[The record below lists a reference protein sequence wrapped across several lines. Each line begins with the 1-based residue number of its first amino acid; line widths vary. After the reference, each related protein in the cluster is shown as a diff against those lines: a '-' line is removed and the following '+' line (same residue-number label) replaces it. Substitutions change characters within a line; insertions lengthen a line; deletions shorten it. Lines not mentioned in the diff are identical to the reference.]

1 MIFAIKN
8 FFYILFLRI
17 GDLFRSLAE
26 GVRYFFYKSAE
37 QIQSGTL
44 KRETNSLLNEFD
56 QEYRYKEINDLTPDA
71 SEFTT
76 NILYTL
82 ERLYEKVINATNRV
96 YKKIQF
102 LEATYSSLKSELD
115 NKLYYEL
122 HNLEEKKEHIEE
134 EIEEVEREIERYNAK
149 KEHLEEE
156 FGKLDNKEVVG
167 DLHRHPK
174 WFFWAVMIPAGLA
187 EFFIYKSVFM
197 SQELN
202 LPIDMPE
209 NTRYMYEVMSG
220 VMSVGFIV
228 MIIWM
233 AHALGKFIRH
243 FSTATKKERPY
254 YIAKM
259 LIIALVSAGA
269 IWATVDIRGQMHEIM
284 AINTKV
290 KNLKTTQEHNEEAM
304 LLGEDASDASQLSSD
319 DDDEDELGGLG
330 DEDEDD
336 ADALEDEEKS
346 SSTASHD
353 AKNSSV
359 DAQIEDLEHQAVVAK
374 DATAPVFM
382 LINIFIFIG
391 GVFLSYF
398 VHSSSPTYDMIEDE
412 IAKLQRKR
420 KRLQKEL
427 RRADKEIVT
436 FKKYV
441 IDPLFARLLKVAA
454 LYDLHVRTYNAYL
467 ELFYMEVEIVVD
479 YLTTTFAR
487 FGVEVEPVDYKEL
500 LSKHITIDDR
510 KELHHVNRIEE
521 YMIYKYTPPQKVK
534 NLHKEQEV

>member
-17 GDLFRSLAE
+17 GAMFASFGDALRHL
-26 GVRYFFYKSAE
+26 FYKRAERIDSAAF
-37 QIQSGTL
+37 
-44 KRETNSLLNEFD
+44 KKETDTILNEFD
-56 QEYRYKEINDLTPDA
+56 QEYRYKEVNDLTPSA
-71 SEFTT
+71 NEFVT

-96 YKKIQF
+96 YKKIQL
-102 LEATYSSLKSELD
+102 LEAHYSSLKSELD

-122 HNLEEKKEHIEE
+122 HNLEEKREHVEREINELEE
-134 EIEEVEREIERYNAK
+134 EIERYKNK
-149 KEHLEEE
+149 KEALETE
-156 FGKLDNKEVVG
+156 FGKLENKEVVG

-174 WFFWAVMIPAGLA
+174 WFFWIVMIPAGMA

-202 LPIDMPE
+202 LPVDMLE
-209 NTRYMYEVMSG
+209 NERFMYEVMSG

-233 AHALGKFIRH
+233 AHALGKFIRY

-259 LIIALVSAGA
+259 LLITLVSAGA

-290 KNLKTTQEHNEEAM
+290 QNLKSLQDKKEEEKLFGGDAQEENGLLDDEEE
-304 LLGEDASDASQLSSD
+304 EDGGGL
-319 DDDEDELGGLG
+319 DDEDEEDAFG
-330 DEDEDD
+330 DEDEPASKSHKEIKGDD
-336 ADALEDEEKS
+336 TE
-346 SSTASHD
+346 
-353 AKNSSV
+353 
-359 DAQIEDLEHQAVVAK
+359 AQIAELEHQAVVAK

-382 LINIFIFIG
+382 LINIFIFLG

-412 IAKLQRKR
+412 LKKLQRRK

-427 RRADKEIVT
+427 LRIDKEIMI

-441 IDPLFARLLKVAA
+441 IDPLFQRLLKEAA
-454 LYDLHVRTYNAYL
+454 LYDLHVRIYNAYL
-467 ELFYMEVEIVVD
+467 ELFYMQVEIVVD
-479 YLTTTFAR
+479 YLTTTFER
-487 FGVEVEPVDYKEL
+487 FGVQVEPVDYKAL
-500 LSKHITIDDR
+500 LREHITIDDR

-534 NLHKEQEV
+534 NLHEETKK